1 VAKSTSP
8 LQLTFVT
15 SATTVRNLPF
25 TAAEVAM
32 VGRSNVG
39 KSSLINALA
48 NHRQLA
54 HVSTTP
60 GRTQL
65 LNLFDQPNGPTVMD
79 LPGYGYAKVPERLR
93 NTWQEMIEGYLLD
106 RENLQLIFTLVDG
119 EIGPTK
125 LDVGLLDWV
134 RHMELPIQIVATKL
148 DKVKPSKLG
157 ARKTELAAGCGVA
170 PADVMWVSADKG
182 TGIDDLRACIRRVA
196 REAK

>member
-1 VAKSTSP
+1 MASSSSP
-8 LQLTFVT
+8 LQLRFVT
-15 SATTVRNLPF
+15 SATDVRDLPPSK
-25 TAAEVAM
+25 AEVAM

-65 LNLFDQPNGPTVMD
+65 LNLFEQDDGPTVMD
-79 LPGYGYAKVPERLR
+79 LPGYGYAKVPDRLR
-93 NTWQEMIEGYLLD
+93 STWQEMIEGYLLE
-106 RENLQLIFTLVDG
+106 REPLRLIFTLVDG

-125 LDVGLLDWV
+125 LDLGLLEWV
-134 RHMELPIQIVATKL
+134 RHHELPIKIVATKL

-157 ARKTELAAGCGVA
+157 VRKAELAAGCGVA
-170 PADVMWVSADKG
+170 IDDILWCSADKG
-182 TGIDDLRACIRRVA
+182 TGIGELRALIRRMGH
-196 REAK
+196 

>member
-1 VAKSTSP
+1 MGKTTSP
-8 LQLTFVT
+8 LQLKFVT
-15 SATTVRNLPF
+15 SAIDARDLPF
-25 TAAEVAM
+25 TRAEVAM

-65 LNLFDQPNGPTVMD
+65 LNLFEQPDGPTVMD
-79 LPGYGYAKVPERLR
+79 LPGYGYAKVPEKIRGS
-93 NTWQEMIEGYLLD
+93 WQAMIEGYLLG
-106 RENLQLIFTLVDG
+106 RENLVTIFTLVDG

-125 LDVGLLDWV
+125 LDVGLLEWV
-134 RHMELPIQIVATKL
+134 RHHELPIQIVATKL

-157 ARKTELAAGCGVA
+157 VRKQELATGCGV
-170 PADVMWVSADKG
+170 DVASVVWVSADKG
-182 TGIDDLRACIRRVA
+182 TGIDELRAMIRRA
-196 REAK
+196 GSR

>member
-1 VAKSTSP
+1 
-8 LQLTFVT
+8 
-15 SATTVRNLPF
+15 
-25 TAAEVAM
+25 M

-65 LNLFDQPNGPTVMD
+65 LNLFEQPDGPTVMD
-79 LPGYGYAKVPERLR
+79 LPGYGYAKVPAKTRGS
-93 NTWQEMIEGYLLD
+93 WQAMIEGYLLG
-106 RENLQLIFTLVDG
+106 RENLVTIFTLVDG

-125 LDVGLLDWV
+125 LDIGLLDWV
-134 RHMELPIQIVATKL
+134 RHHELPIQIVATKL

-157 ARKTELAAGCGVA
+157 ARKQELAAGCGVDIA
-170 PADVMWVSADKG
+170 SVVWVSADKG
-182 TGIDDLRACIRRVA
+182 TGIDELRAMIRRA
-196 REAK
+196 GSR

>member
-1 VAKSTSP
+1 MGKTTSP
-8 LQLTFVT
+8 LQLKFVT
-15 SATTVRNLPF
+15 SSVDARNLPF
-25 TAAEVAM
+25 TKAEVAM

-65 LNLFDQPNGPTVMD
+65 LNLFEQPDGPTVMD
-79 LPGYGYAKVPERLR
+79 LPGYGYAKVPAKTRGS
-93 NTWQEMIEGYLLD
+93 WQAMIEGYLLG
-106 RENLQLIFTLVDG
+106 RENLVTIFTLVDG

-125 LDVGLLDWV
+125 LDIGLLDWV
-134 RHMELPIQIVATKL
+134 RHHELPIQIVATKL

-157 ARKTELAAGCGVA
+157 ARKQELAAGCGVDIA
-170 PADVMWVSADKG
+170 SVVWVSADKG
-182 TGIDDLRACIRRVA
+182 TGIDELRAMIRRA
-196 REAK
+196 GSR

>member
-15 SATTVRNLPF
+15 SATDVRDLPF
-25 TAAEVAM
+25 TQSEVAM

-65 LNLFDQPNGPTVMD
+65 LNLFEQPDGPFVMD
-79 LPGYGYAKVPERLR
+79 LPGYGYAKVPDRLR
-93 NTWQEMIEGYLLD
+93 STWQAMIEGYLLR
-106 RENLQLIFTLVDG
+106 RESLRMIFALIDG
-119 EIGPTK
+119 EIGPTN

-134 RHMELPIQIVATKL
+134 RSHQLPTHIVATKL

-157 ARKTELAAGCGVA
+157 ARKQELATACGVTQ
-170 PADVMWVSADKG
+170 ADVLWVSADKG
-182 TGIDDLRACIRRVA
+182 TGIQEMRALIRRMN
-196 REAK
+196 

>member
-1 VAKSTSP
+1 
-8 LQLTFVT
+8 
-15 SATTVRNLPF
+15 
-25 TAAEVAM
+25 M

-65 LNLFDQPNGPTVMD
+65 LNLFEMPDGPTVMD
-79 LPGYGYAKVPERLR
+79 LPGYGYAKVPAKMRGS
-93 NTWQEMIEGYLLD
+93 WQAMIEGYLLG
-106 RENLQLIFTLVDG
+106 RENLVTVFTLIDG

-134 RHMELPIQIVATKL
+134 RHHELPIQIVATKL

-157 ARKTELAAGCGVA
+157 ARKQELAAGCGV
-170 PADVMWVSADKG
+170 DIESVVWVSADKG
-182 TGIDDLRACIRRVA
+182 TGIDALRALIRRA
-196 REAK
+196 GS

>member
-1 VAKSTSP
+1 VGKTTSP
-8 LQLTFVT
+8 LQLKFVT
-15 SATTVRNLPF
+15 SATDARDLPF
-25 TAAEVAM
+25 SRAEVAM

-65 LNLFDQPNGPTVMD
+65 LNLFEQPDGPTVMD
-79 LPGYGYAKVPERLR
+79 LPGYGYAKVPEKMRGS
-93 NTWQEMIEGYLLD
+93 WQAMIEGYLLG
-106 RENLQLIFTLVDG
+106 RENLVTIFTLIDG

-125 LDVGLLDWV
+125 LDVGLLEWV
-134 RHMELPIQIVATKL
+134 RHHELPIQIVATKL

-157 ARKTELAAGCGVA
+157 GRKQELAAACGVGLT
-170 PADVMWVSADKG
+170 DVVWVSADKG
-182 TGIDDLRACIRRVA
+182 TGIDELRAMIRRA
-196 REAK
+196 G

>member
-1 VAKSTSP
+1 MGKTTSP
-8 LQLTFVT
+8 LQLKFVT
-15 SATTVRNLPF
+15 SAVDAATLPF
-25 TAAEVAM
+25 SRAEVAM

-65 LNLFDQPNGPTVMD
+65 LNLFEQPDGPTVMD
-79 LPGYGYAKVPERLR
+79 LPGYGYAKVPAKTRGS
-93 NTWQEMIEGYLLD
+93 WQAMIEGYLLG
-106 RENLQLIFTLVDG
+106 RENLVTIFTLVDG

-134 RHMELPIQIVATKL
+134 RHHELPIQIVATKL

-157 ARKTELAAGCGVA
+157 ARKQELAAGCGV
-170 PADVMWVSADKG
+170 DIKSVIWVSADKG
-182 TGIDDLRACIRRVA
+182 TGIDELRAMIRRA
-196 REAK
+196 GF